1 MSFLELAFNLPKNHR
16 VVTFENLAKVCSI
29 PIEHVEFMVMKA
41 AALKL
46 VKVEIDQIAQQVT
59 VTWIAPK
66 VLSPERIEVMLN
78 KFEEWETG
86 VKDVEKYIHE
96 NWKIKA

>member
-1 MSFLELAFNLPKNHR
+1 
-16 VVTFENLAKVCSI
+16 
-29 PIEHVEFMVMKA
+29 MVMKA

-66 VLSPERIEVMLN
+66 VLSTDRIEVMLN
-78 KFEEWETG
+78 KFEEWENG

-96 NWKIKA
+96 NWKIKAWFNVPNIQYKFI